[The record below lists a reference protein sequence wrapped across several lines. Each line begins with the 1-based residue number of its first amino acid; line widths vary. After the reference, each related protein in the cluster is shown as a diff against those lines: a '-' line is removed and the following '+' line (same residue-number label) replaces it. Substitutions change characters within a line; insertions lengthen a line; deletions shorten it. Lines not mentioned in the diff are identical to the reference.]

1 MRAKH
6 CRRQYRRDRTS
17 REGDYRSALIRTA
30 RSRSDDCRYGLAIMV
45 GEAVEHRQT
54 DDATLAHSFREL
66 VERWKNDTGHWS
78 STTRRIADP
87 SYLRI
92 IGLARKSTGHQLE
105 KLLLLEIQ
113 NEPDEWFD
121 ALAAITGADPV
132 KPEHNFDE
140 AINAWVE
147 WGHKEGII

>member
-6 CRRQYRRDRTS
+6 CRIQYRRDRTN
-17 REGDYRSALIRTA
+17 REGDYRLALSRSE
-30 RSRSDDCRYGLAIMV
+30 RSRSDDCRYGLAIPV
-45 GEAVEHRQT
+45 AEAAEHRQK
-54 DDATLAHSFREL
+54 DDAALVHSFREL

-105 KLLLLEIQ
+105 KLLLLELQ

-147 WGHKEGII
+147 WGRKEGII